1 MASLRIYLLFIFR
14 HTLQAWRQSLLT
26 ILGLALGVSV
36 FVSIHLT
43 VGASIRSFKNTA
55 QSISGKA
62 QWQLVQD
69 GQGIDERIFPRV
81 KMHPVI
87 EAAAPVVEFQAPLLK
102 RPGQSIWIM
111 GVDFF
116 SEAGIR
122 RYAESLS
129 SLKGEEFLSLI
140 LTPRSIGL
148 PGNFAARFGLKKGDT
163 LSVMVNGRPIN
174 LTVSCLLSN
183 EGPARAF
190 GGNFGLM
197 DIAQA
202 QEVFGKIGVLDR
214 IDILLKEGGNEK
226 AQLQELEKVLP
237 PGVRLIRPADREKG
251 TERMI
256 RSYQLN
262 LTALSFIAVLVSM
275 YLIYN
280 TASLSV
286 VRRRKELGIL
296 RSLGMLPRQIL
307 SLILA
312 EAAGYGL
319 IGGLLGMGGGIL
331 LARFLLKTVSRT
343 ITNLYVLVGV
353 KEIPFSF
360 PELGLILLLSI
371 IIAMASAYL
380 PARQAAGLEPR
391 EVLYQRAG
399 MIDPARKRNR
409 KNLYLGIGLLI
420 MAGLLTSL
428 PAWHN
433 WPVGGFSATLA
444 LTLGFSLI
452 LPDFVRLVLSRVSS
466 LRFHKKTGF
475 IPNWL
480 GINYLNRYV
489 GRITIAMAALMI
501 AIAMLISVGLMI
513 RSFRQAVDTW
523 IGQSVSGD
531 LFVGPVL
538 PSNQGFFQFLE
549 PRVIE
554 EIESMKELSDV
565 YHYRGI
571 MTEVKG
577 FPVRLW
583 SGDLAVIQRHGGLE
597 FTRGTSEA
605 IIHQAVTGEAILVS
619 EVLANQL
626 SLKPGNRLSLMTAEG
641 PHSFQVAGV
650 FYDYRT
656 EGGAVW
662 MDRPLFLKYWKDP
675 RINGLRL
682 YVKDPS
688 RINQVREGIHNK
700 MGGRVSLVIISN
712 KELREQ
718 ILNIFD
724 QTFQITYVLEAI
736 AILVA
741 FLGILHTSAISIL
754 FREKELGILEA
765 LGALPNQIRRMIL
778 TETTLMGIFSFIW
791 GALAGTL
798 LSLIL
803 IFVINKQSFGWT
815 IPFHWSWVIYLKT
828 LGIIVLGS
836 LLSGWI
842 PAGLAVRRTAQ
853 EMIRE
858 E

>member
-1 MASLRIYLLFIFR
+1 MISKIYLLFIFR
-14 HTLQAWRQSLLT
+14 HYLESWRQSLLI

-62 QWQLVQD
+62 RWQLVQD
-69 GQGIDERIFPRV
+69 GRGIDEGLFPRV
-81 KMHPVI
+81 KMNPVVQ
-87 EAAAPVVEFQAPLLK
+87 AAAPVVEFQAPLLK
-102 RPGQSIWIM
+102 QPGQSIWIM

-116 SEAGIR
+116 SEAGVR
-122 RYAESLS
+122 RYPENLS
-129 SLKGEEFLSLI
+129 SFNGEEFLSLA
-140 LTPRSIGL
+140 LRPRSIGL
-148 PGNFAARFGLKKGDT
+148 AGNFAMVHGLKKGDS
-163 LSVMVNGRPIN
+163 LPILVNGRPIN
-174 LTVSCLLSN
+174 LTVAGLLKN

-202 QEVFGKIGVLDR
+202 QEVFGKTGLLDR
-214 IDILLKEGGNEK
+214 IDFLLKEGGNEE
-226 AQLQELEKVLP
+226 ARLQQLKKTLP
-237 PGVRLIRPADREKG
+237 PGIRLVRPDDREKG

-280 TASLSV
+280 TVSLSV
-286 VRRRKELGIL
+286 VRRRKELGVL

-307 SLILA
+307 VLVLL

-319 IGGLLGMGGGIL
+319 IGGLMGMEGGIL
-331 LARFLLKTVSRT
+331 LARFLLHTVSRT

-353 KEIPFSF
+353 NEIPFSF
-360 PELGLILLLSI
+360 LEMGATVLLSI
-371 IIAMASAYL
+371 IISLISACL

-391 EVLYQRAG
+391 EVLYQRPG
-399 MIDPARKRNR
+399 MTDPFGNRGR
-409 KNLYLGIGLLI
+409 KNYSLGIGLLI
-420 MAGLLTSL
+420 LAGLLTTL
-428 PAWHN
+428 PPWKN
-433 WPVGGFSATLA
+433 WPIGGFSATLA
-444 LTLGFSLI
+444 LTSGFSLL
-452 LPDFVRLVLSRVSS
+452 LPGFVRLVIRWFSAYRSYKNKGLISS
-466 LRFHKKTGF
+466 
-475 IPNWL
+475 WL
-480 GINYLNRYV
+480 GINYLHRYA
-489 GRITIAMAALMI
+489 GRMAIAMAALMI

-513 RSFRQAVDTW
+513 RSFRQAVDKW

-549 PRVIE
+549 PWVIE
-554 EIESMKELSDV
+554 EIKALPGVSDI

-571 MTEVKG
+571 MTQLKG
-577 FPVRLW
+577 FSVRLW
-583 SGDLAVIQRHGGLE
+583 AGDLAVIQRHGGLQ
-597 FTRGTSEA
+597 FTEGTSA
-605 IIHQAVTGEAILVS
+605 GIIGRAVAGGEILVS
-619 EVLANQL
+619 EVLANQF
-626 SLKPGNRLSLMTAEG
+626 SLKPGDRLTLMTAEG
-641 PHSFQVAGV
+641 PHPFRVAGV

-662 MDRPLFLKYWKDP
+662 MDRSLFLKYWKDP
-675 RINGLRL
+675 RLNGLRL
-682 YVKDPS
+682 YLKDPS
-688 RINQVREGIHNK
+688 RLEQVREDIHK
-700 MGGRVSLVIISN
+700 KVAARVSLVIISN

-741 FLGILHTSAISIL
+741 FLGILHTSSISVL

-778 TETTLMGIFSFIW
+778 TETTLMGVFSFFW
-791 GALAGTL
+791 GGLAGTL

-815 IPFHWSWVIYLKT
+815 IPFQWSWAIYLKT
-828 LGIIVLGS
+828 LGIIMLGS

-842 PAGLAVRRTAQ
+842 PAALAVRRSTQ
-853 EMIRE
+853 EKIRIE
-858 E
+858 D